1 VELTVEDSHI
11 NYLSNIFDKQ
21 EKLMKTF
28 ILLTTLLFSA
38 QTFAW
43 SEGEE
48 ENLQQLQQ
56 LARDSAVINQMRSQ
70 ERQQSLD
77 TQELIRQERINNY
90 RTNAILLDNQYSNQY
105 NQNRQ

>member
-1 VELTVEDSHI
+1 
-11 NYLSNIFDKQ
+11 
-21 EKLMKTF
+21 MKTF

-48 ENLQQLQQ
+48 ENLQQLRQ
-56 LARDSAVINQMRSQ
+56 LARDSAVIDQMRRQ
-70 ERQQSLD
+70 EWQQSLD

-90 RTNAILLDNQYSNQY
+90 KTNAILLDNQYSNQY
-105 NQNRQ
+105 NNQNRQ